1 MKKSLLAVS
10 LVIILASPLT
20 AVDYGE
26 GRMKLGGVV
35 GAPMLI
41 TFGLPVGDAMELNVF
56 LGYDFHNKYTYRNPL
71 YNSSVSLVRI
81 PGTDIIRSIVPEN
94 IHSNSGAF
102 YMGGNFL
109 FTLVDINIKGSTFP
123 LSLGPQAGVSIN
135 GNGNRNVRL
144 DLMADLRWEYTFS
157 FPLNLFVELAMGAG
171 FNFNFKPE
179 PVEFRVSG
187 GAGVRYVF

>member
-1 MKKSLLAVS
+1 MKKSLLAAA

-35 GAPMLI
+35 GSPMLI

-71 YNSSVSLVRI
+71 YSLSFV
-81 PGTDIIRSIVPEN
+81 EN